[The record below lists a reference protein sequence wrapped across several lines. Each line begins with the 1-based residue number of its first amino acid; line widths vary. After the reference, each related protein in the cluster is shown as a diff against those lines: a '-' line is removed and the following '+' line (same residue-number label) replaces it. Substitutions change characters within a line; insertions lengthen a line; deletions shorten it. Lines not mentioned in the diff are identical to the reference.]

1 MYLDMG
7 TIIGITI
14 ALASSTALLVLTT
27 LANAKL
33 QERNRY
39 LREVVKGYQREY
51 RA

>member
-7 TIIGITI
+7 TVFAIMI
-14 ALASSTALLVLTT
+14 ALASSTVLLVLTT

-39 LREVVKGYQREY
+39 LRNFIKELPREI
-51 RA
+51 